1 MPFIQIHGH
10 NNITTWRAD
19 DTTVPVPFINA
30 LVTIDANAKHETVHL
45 AGGRLIGIDPDHR
58 DTPTT
63 PWRAFEVTGT
73 VTAR

>member
-1 MPFIQIHGH
+1 MPFSHIHGH
-10 NNITTWRAD
+10 DSITTWRAD
-19 DTTVPVPFINA
+19 DTTVPRPGINA
-30 LVTIDANAKHETVHL
+30 LVTIDADAKHETVHL

-63 PWRAFEVTGT
+63 PWHALELTGT